1 MEYGYLQDCTHT
13 DNIYS
18 VQYVRSKRCIL
29 HVPSL
34 EKFVQPFKCYQII
47 LLSLTCQMIDC
58 TGQCESATAQWV
70 NQTIYCNYYLYC
82 LMPDNFAHQGESGFN
97 LVPRVFALGE
107 LNTLVWSGHV
117 TRGFC
122 VKWRIVY

>member
-1 MEYGYLQDCTHT
+1 MRGYGDSKFEKILFLVTRWRIMQTFKRF
-13 DNIYS
+13 IFALFWRVFS
-18 VQYVRSKRCIL
+18 VFAVLRSLWRGLFGEVSGMFLARVCFFGAKVGASFSRKDVAGSKGGKRAIFGS
-29 HVPSL
+29 V
-34 EKFVQPFKCYQII
+34 
-47 LLSLTCQMIDC
+47 
-58 TGQCESATAQWV
+58 
-70 NQTIYCNYYLYC
+70 
-82 LMPDNFAHQGESGFN
+82 GFN